1 MREIS
6 EEFWGANSDPPT
18 GGRELNA
25 RIHPIVLLAHP
36 AVVVAILVC
45 GVNDHVL
52 KGSGWLHGA
61 ITGKL
66 SDIAGLFFFP
76 ILLAVILYIM
86 ARGVAGLLPP
96 GRITSLIAS
105 RRICLDVAVVL
116 TVVVFAAINL
126 SESANTLAASYWGV
140 FTMDWTD
147 LFCLPMVLV
156 ARQFA
161 LKRWSSVTVKPKK
174 GPPTDRLSIGPPHLA
189 ALLAASLVSLG
200 TPAPPKTISTFPMWE
215 ITDPVIR
222 CPEDVEIRSWFARS
236 TKEGAGLVLRLEN
249 RKPGSR
255 EIAVDRARMLVADPS
270 SPDEVAM
277 TVEADPIDA
286 VEFADAHSFYLP
298 FAFDNQRAWN
308 RDLRLATVI
317 LEVNIDGEIIE
328 LRYDAEQRPAP
339 YYEQYETRYRTQQE
353 EADGYPRRLP
363 PGESHP
369 SGGVD
374 ESQRLIVD
382 EDGGYRIRFEQNA
395 RNACDGSGI

>member
-1 MREIS
+1 M
-6 EEFWGANSDPPT
+6 T
-18 GGRELNA
+18 
-25 RIHPIVLLAHP
+25 LLAHP

-52 KGSGWLHGA
+52 KGSGWLPGV

-76 ILLAVILYIM
+76 IFLAVVLYIV

-96 GRITSLIAS
+96 GRIRTLIQS

-116 TVVVFAAINL
+116 TVVVFAATNL

-147 LFCLPMVLV
+147 LFCLPMVLI
-156 ARQFA
+156 ARRFA
-161 LKRWSSVTVKPKK
+161 LKRWPVAEARE
-174 GPPTDRLSIGPPHLA
+174 GPPAKRLRVGPPHLA

-215 ITDPVIR
+215 VTDPVIR

-249 RKPGSR
+249 RNPGSR
-255 EIAVDRARMLVADPS
+255 EIALVRARMLVAETA

-277 TVEADPIDA
+277 IVEADPIDA

-298 FAFDNQRAWN
+298 FSFDNQRAWN
-308 RDLRLATVI
+308 RDLRLATVV

-339 YYEQYETRYRTQQE
+339 FYEQYETRYRTQQE
-353 EADGYPRRLP
+353 ELDGYPRRLP

-382 EDGGYRIRFEQNA
+382 EDGGYRIRFDQNA
-395 RNACDGSGI
+395 RNACDGSRI